1 MGQILENGYKM
12 KTTFWNDFTIA
23 DCFGIDAIEDTYKR
37 SFRNWKTNTE
47 YITELTMVL
56 NWKCFYYYQKN
67 NDVLYKLYQELYWKC
82 NDWCMNNL
90 KGKDLIYFIKTTD

>member
-37 SFRNWKTNTE
+37 SFR
-47 YITELTMVL
+47 
-56 NWKCFYYYQKN
+56 
-67 NDVLYKLYQELYWKC
+67 D
-82 NDWCMNNL
+82 
-90 KGKDLIYFIKTTD
+90 